1 MPKDKLHPVKKNR
14 PIPSGKL
21 PVPIAVFTIAFLFFI
36 TLFVSYNISF
46 FFFIIC
52 LFYFVLH
59 FSYSLWLKQIG
70 ILDVLAI
77 AAGFMFRIWAGAV
90 AVDAHISVWLL
101 LCVTSFSLFLAVAKR
116 RCELTFLKNVA
127 TGHRQALITYPEK
140 LLDLY
145 TVMFATSSWLTYAL
159 FTFSQPAANEM
170 GKYFNFMIYLP
181 STLIAQKWLMLTV
194 PLVIYGVMRYLQLI
208 YDQGKGESPE
218 EIILTDIP
226 LRTDFLIWLVLLI
239 FLIYI

>member
-1 MPKDKLHPVKKNR
+1 MPKDKLHPVKRNR

-21 PVPIAVFTIAFLFFI
+21 PMPIAVFTIALLFFVA
-36 TLFVSYNISF
+36 LFVSYNISF
-46 FFFIIC
+46 FFFAIC
-52 LFYFVLH
+52 LAYFILH
-59 FSYSLWLKQIG
+59 FAYSLWLKQVA

-77 AAGFMFRIWAGAV
+77 AAGFMFRVWAGAV

-116 RCELTFLKNVA
+116 RCELTFLKGVA
-127 TGHRQALITYPEK
+127 THHRQALIAYPEK

-145 TVMFATSSWLTYAL
+145 TLMFATSSWLTYAL
-159 FTFSQPAANEM
+159 FTFSQPTAVEM
-170 GKYFNFMIYLP
+170 GKFFSFMAYLP
-181 STLIAQKWLMLTV
+181 STLVAQKWLMLTV
-194 PLVIYGVMRYLQLI
+194 PFVIYGVMRYLQLI

-226 LRTDFLIWLVLLI
+226 LRTDFLIWVVLLI